1 VEGGEGRGGG
11 RGVIGRRCGYAEVRA
26 GAEEGVGKR
35 RDPARASRPKASDC
49 ASGFGREVM
58 AHRRHT
64 FMSATSSGSYW
75 SAVRARQ
82 A

>member
-1 VEGGEGRGGG
+1 MVESAKAMRLRGGAG
-11 RGVIGRRCGYAEVRA
+11 R

-64 FMSATSSGSYW
+64 FMSATSSGSYL

>member
-1 VEGGEGRGGG
+1 MRLRGG
-11 RGVIGRRCGYAEVRA
+11 ARA

-64 FMSATSSGSYW
+64 FMSATSSGGSGSYL

>member
-1 VEGGEGRGGG
+1 MAAREVVESAEAMRLRRAGASRGGG
-11 RGVIGRRCGYAEVRA
+11 GF
-26 GAEEGVGKR
+26 GKR

-64 FMSATSSGSYW
+64 FMSATSSGSYL